1 MGAHTSKSS
10 AMSTGGNATV
20 TERSRYTTA
29 DNTVENVSPETI
41 ISKSTYRD
49 GVYDVTALDGGGI
62 SVSPLRGVRTGS
74 EHDSNSNP
82 EYSYQTKGAYIDA
95 GKGGLKS
102 DYKDERDKTVTKG
115 INWDNVKFVSG
126 DTYKLRPELK
136 QLGFKWNG
144 TIKRWEK

>member
-10 AMSTGGNATV
+10 AMSAGGNPTV

-29 DNTVENVSPETI
+29 DNTVENISPETI

-49 GVYDVTALDGGGI
+49 GVYSVSAVDGGGI
-62 SVSPLRGVRTGS
+62 NVSPMRGQRTGS
-74 EHDSNSNP
+74 ENDSNSRP
-82 EYSYQTKGAYIDA
+82 EYSYSTNGAYIDA
-95 GKGGLKS
+95 GKGGFNS
-102 DYKDERDKTVTKG
+102 EYKDERDKTVTKG
-115 INWDNVKFVSG
+115 VNWDNVKFVTG

-144 TIKRWEK
+144 TTKRWEK